1 MHGFDNNVCLRLGC
15 TSLGARDSAA
25 LNFEEEIMIRKL
37 IMLFLLRA
45 AYKHAHRIID
55 RADVRGSRTRGG
67 LGRRKP
73 AVKRRRAGWEF

>member
-1 MHGFDNNVCLRLGC
+1 
-15 TSLGARDSAA
+15 
-25 LNFEEEIMIRKL
+25 MIRKL